1 MKKTGK
7 KILAYVLI
15 AVMMIGICPEWTK
28 EVTVK
33 AATTSVSLANLGSLG
48 SISAGSKTK
57 SGSWW
62 MMKMG
67 NQKAFCMNLGYT
79 CHTGDV
85 YRDATATY
93 NSGDSGKKGRK
104 AYIGY
109 WYAETMN
116 ESRKAYVMAQALFW
130 AVEEGDTSESKLKA
144 VISKVKNNT
153 GYFGSQT
160 ADQLYNQIFGK
171 SGTFSVS
178 VTEWKYS
185 GSGSHRQELLV
196 ITGGTKVEPKCVSVN
211 DFYRQRIKIRK
222 KDEDGKPMK
231 GAKFTIEAE
240 NIDELYSYK
249 INGSTSDAEE
259 DIADFSIKTETG
271 SDGWINLR
279 LTYRL
284 QTNDYFYLSANELK
298 DMNSDAKKAIKA
310 EWDEQG
316 YKYAADLTQDGAN
329 ALMEQELVS
338 QFHALKNTY
347 KVTETD
353 SGNKNIVIN
362 PEYKNGKTVQLDEKK
377 SWTRGLLSITKK
389 EWDEVV
395 ELPYEM
401 EIQDNYKKVALAI
414 KKKDG
419 YSSDEKEHGDAKL
432 DGAVFGI
439 YVDREC
445 TKKAEFYKENGKST
459 TDNMFETKNRQFET
473 PYLRCGQSYYLK
485 EIEAPKGYK
494 LSTDVRE
501 IVLDGGKYPNA
512 VEYVSTKENLDVNN
526 QPIRGKIALQK
537 FISDGQTGQIHPE
550 VGAVFQVYLA
560 SNGSYNACD
569 EYERDTLTI
578 DEKGYACSKELYF
591 GNYVIHQVSSG
602 DQDTEKIN
610 DIKNVLIMNPDE
622 IETKTFA
629 MNNNLFKAYLRIIKK
644 DGNTEKD
651 ILKAGT
657 TYQIYKIEGDK
668 ETLITQEYS
677 NGNRKE
683 VVDKFVTDETGQI
696 MTYQALVS
704 GTYRIY
710 ETDAA
715 TGLHIAVPYI
725 EVEINSRAD
734 NYKTE
739 TDKDG
744 NTYSTVELT
753 YTNEETYGKLSLSKT
768 GEQLTDFKD
777 GKFVYE
783 EKQLDGVKF
792 EIYADADIETQDNQK
807 TNWFNKDDLVST
819 ITTGKGASF
828 ESECG
833 GITGYEVDE
842 NGIVTVNLPLG
853 KYRVVETETKYGYV
867 LPEKHWNVEFNWKN
881 KEETYVLNATE
892 ATDDQGV
899 LNVLNERAK
908 AAIHLQKTDADSRRG
923 VQGAVFGLY
932 TRDAI
937 YNADGEKIVDA
948 GTRLDSLVTDK
959 EGNAVTD
966 LDLPLMSEEY
976 RKTSDSATG
985 SAATLNTASGK
996 EKKAVNSGDYFLRE
1010 ELVSGSYYLDE
1021 KEIPLHLEYKDMNT
1035 PVIQKTLQETN
1046 QQTIIEIDKKSAT
1059 GGDEIP
1065 GCQLVITDKEGKDI
1079 ISWTSGENASIV
1091 TNPFLE
1097 QMGYQNV
1104 TAAMDDKGNLIVSS
1118 LLHDTEYTLTEKRPA
1133 DGFVSADSI
1142 SFQLRESIDP
1152 EGRKTTVAAVKNK
1165 AGEFINRT
1173 DHVVTMVDEETKLQ
1187 FKKKNKAGNL
1197 LGGAK
1202 ISVYDSK
1209 GKKVTSFTTKKG
1221 KVTKLEGVLIVGET
1235 YTFKETKAPDGY
1247 ALEKPVKYTIKDTKN
1262 WQKVSMTDEKMGLIR
1277 TKTPDDF
1284 HEGHNDTTSP
1294 KTGYMQLFVML
1305 LGIITASGGTSI
1317 FAWKKY
1323 CKRTH

>member
-1 MKKTGK
+1 MKAAKK
-7 KILAYVLI
+7 KIIAYLLI
-15 AVMMIGICPEWTK
+15 TVMMIGLCPKWTK

-33 AATTSVSLANLGSLG
+33 AATTSVSLANLGQLG
-48 SISAGSKTK
+48 SMSAGSKTK

-67 NQKAFCMNLGYT
+67 NRKAFCMNLGYT
-79 CHTGDV
+79 CHSGDV
-85 YRDATATY
+85 YRDSTATY

-144 VISKVKNNT
+144 VISKVKSNT
-153 GYFGSQT
+153 GYFGSQS
-160 ADQLYNQIFGK
+160 ADQLYKQIFGK
-171 SGTFSVS
+171 SGTFSVN
-178 VTEWKYS
+178 VAEWKYS

-196 ITGGTKVEPKCVSVN
+196 ITSGTKIEPKCVSVN
-211 DFYRQRIKIRK
+211 DFYRQRIKIQK
-222 KDEDGKPMK
+222 KDEDGNPMM
-231 GAKFTIEAE
+231 GAKFTIKSE

-249 INGSTSDAEE
+249 INGSTSDADE

-284 QTNDYFYLSANELK
+284 QTNDYFFLSAEELK
-298 DMNSDAKKAIKA
+298 GMDSDAKKAIKA

-316 YKYAADLTQDGAN
+316 YKYAADLSQDGAN
-329 ALMEQELVS
+329 MLMERELVN
-338 QFHALKNTY
+338 QFHALRNTY
-347 KVTETD
+347 KITETD
-353 SGNKNIVIN
+353 SGNSNIAIN
-362 PEYKNGKTVQLDEKK
+362 PEYKNGKTVQLDEGK
-377 SWTRGLLSITKK
+377 SWTRGLGAVEKK
-389 EWDEVV
+389 EWDEVI
-395 ELPYEM
+395 EHPYEL
-401 EIQDNYKKVALAI
+401 EILDNYKKVALSI
-414 KKKDG
+414 TKKDG

-439 YVDREC
+439 YEDRGC
-445 TKKAEFYKENGKST
+445 TKKATFYKKNGKT
-459 TDNMFETKNRQFET
+459 TTENIFEIKNRQFET

-485 EIEAPKGYK
+485 EIKAPQGYK

-501 IVLDGGKYPNA
+501 IILDGGKYPND
-512 VEYVSTKENLDVNN
+512 VEYVSTKKNLDVAND
-526 QPIRGKIALQK
+526 PIRGRVALQK

-560 SNGSYNACD
+560 SNGGYDACD
-569 EYERDTLTI
+569 DYERDTLTI

-602 DQDTEKIN
+602 NMDTEKVD
-610 DIKNVLIMNPDE
+610 DIKNVLIEKPDE
-622 IETKTFA
+622 IETKTFS
-629 MNNNLFKAYLRIIKK
+629 MNNNLFKAYLRIVKK

-651 ILKAGT
+651 VLKAGT
-657 TYQIYKIEGDK
+657 TYQIYKVEGDR
-668 ETLITQEYS
+668 ETLVTQEYS

-696 MTYQALVS
+696 MTYQALKS
-704 GTYRIY
+704 GMYRIY

-715 TGLHIAVPYI
+715 TGYHILTPYI
-725 EVEINSRAD
+725 EVEINSQAD

-753 YTNEETYGKLSLSKT
+753 YTNEETYGKLSLYKT
-768 GEQLTDFKD
+768 GEQLVDFKD

-783 EKQLDGVKF
+783 EKQLNGVKF

-807 TNWFNKDDLVST
+807 SNWFNKDDLVAT

-828 ESECG
+828 ESACG

-881 KEETYVLNATE
+881 KEDAYVLNATE

-908 AAIHLQKTDADSRRG
+908 AAIQLQKTDAGSQKG

-937 YNADGEKIVDA
+937 YNAAGEKIVDA

-959 EGNAVTD
+959 LGNAATS
-966 LDLPLMSEEY
+966 LDLPLMSEGYKKEEE
-976 RKTSDSATG
+976 SATG
-985 SAATLNTASGK
+985 SAATIQILAG
-996 EKKAVNSGDYFLRE
+996 NSGDYFLKE
-1010 ELVSGSYYLDE
+1010 EMVSGGYYLDSR
-1021 KEIPLHLEYKDMNT
+1021 EIPLHLEYQDMKT

-1046 QQTIIEIDKKSAT
+1046 QQTVVEIDKKSAT
-1059 GGDEIP
+1059 GGEEIP
-1065 GCQLVITDKEGKDI
+1065 GCQLVITDKEGKEI
-1079 ISWTSGENASIV
+1079 ISWTSGEKSTIV

-1104 TAAMDDKGNLIVSS
+1104 TATMDEKGNLTVNG
-1118 LLHDTEYTLTEKRPA
+1118 LFHDTEYTLTEKRPA
-1133 DGFVSADSI
+1133 DGFVTADSI
-1142 SFQLRESIDP
+1142 SFQLRENMDL

-1165 AGEFINRT
+1165 AGEFINHR
-1173 DHVVTMVDEETKLQ
+1173 DHIVTMVDEKTKLQ

-1221 KVTKLEGVLIVGET
+1221 KTTKLEGVLTAGET

-1247 ALEKPVKYTIKDTKN
+1247 DLAKPVSYTIKDTKN
-1262 WQKVSMTDEKMGLIR
+1262 WQKVSMTDKKIGLIK
-1277 TKTPDDF
+1277 TKTPDNF
-1284 HEGHNDTTSP
+1284 HEGSHDTTSP
-1294 KTGYMQLFVML
+1294 KTGYMQLL
-1305 LGIITASGGTSI
+1305 LTLFGLVTASGGTSI
-1317 FAWKKY
+1317 FSWRRY
-1323 CKRTH
+1323 YKR